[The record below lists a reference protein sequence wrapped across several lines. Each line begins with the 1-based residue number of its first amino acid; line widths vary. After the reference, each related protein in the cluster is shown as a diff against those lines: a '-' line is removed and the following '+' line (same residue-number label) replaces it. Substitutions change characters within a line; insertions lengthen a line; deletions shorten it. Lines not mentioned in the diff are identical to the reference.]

1 MKILDI
7 PRSGSIAGTTSS
19 HNRAGQYVRNRV
31 SPVQPVGTGR
41 RSAIRSAFSSASS
54 GFSALTAAQQDAWTS
69 YADGHPITDTLGQ
82 SIKLTGHQMYVSVN
96 TALLNIGEVMTS
108 TPPADSSTLAIVP
121 GAVSFSIATG
131 GSFAFTAGDGNGFV
145 SFALSRPM
153 SAGRRFNKTFW
164 QADYSTDDSTPMSIT
179 TAAYAAQFGT
189 PVAGQRIFMKI
200 TPINQYGVTGIPS
213 IVSAIVTS

>member
-7 PRSGSIAGTTSS
+7 PRSGSIAGTVSS

-54 GFSALTAAQQDAWTS
+54 GFAALTAAQQDAWTS

-96 TALLNIGEVMTS
+96 TALLNLHEDQTT
-108 TPPADSSTLAIVP
+108 TPPADSSVLAIVP
-121 GAVSFSIATG
+121 GAVSFSISTG
-131 GSFAFTAGDGNGFV
+131 ASFAWTAGDGNGFV
-145 SFALSRPM
+145 ALSFSRPL

-164 QADYSTDDSTPMSIT
+164 QQQFASDDSTPMTCT
-179 TAAYAAQFGT
+179 TAIYAAQFGT
-189 PVAGQRIFMKI
+189 PVAGQRIFMRL
-200 TPINQYGVTGIPS
+200 TPINQYGVTGVPA
-213 IVSAIVTS
+213 IVSAIVTA

>member
-1 MKILDI
+1 M
-7 PRSGSIAGTTSS
+7 
-19 HNRAGQYVRNRV
+19 

-54 GFSALTAAQQDAWTS
+54 GFAALTAAQQDAWTS

-96 TALLNIGEVMTS
+96 TALLNVGEAQTD
-108 TPPADSSTLAIVP
+108 TPPASSATLAIVP

-131 GSFAFTAGDGNGFV
+131 ASFAFTAGDGTGFTTLA
-145 SFALSRPM
+145 FSRPL

-164 QADYSTDDSTPMSIT
+164 QQQYRADDETPLTCT
-179 TAAYAAQFGT
+179 TAIYAAQFGT
-189 PVAGQRIFMKI
+189 PVAGQRIFMRL
-200 TPINQYGVTGIPS
+200 TPVNQYGVTGVPA
-213 IVSAIVTS
+213 IVSAIVTA